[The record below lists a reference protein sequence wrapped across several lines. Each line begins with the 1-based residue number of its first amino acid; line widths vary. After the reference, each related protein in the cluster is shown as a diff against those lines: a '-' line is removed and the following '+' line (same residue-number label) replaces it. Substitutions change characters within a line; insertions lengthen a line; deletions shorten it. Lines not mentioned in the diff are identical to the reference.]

1 MAEGWSQ
8 ATKLRA
14 NLGTGRELGMDEQ
27 PDLDVVNPRTFEMYR
42 VTGEGPRYIK
52 RGKKVLYAVEDLESW
67 MCAGL
72 RISTTYS
79 GRAA

>member
-14 NLGTGRELGMDEQ
+14 NLGTDRELGIDEQ
-27 PDLDVVNPRTFEMYR
+27 PNLDVVNPRTFEMYL
-42 VTGEGPRYIK
+42 VTGEVPRNIK
-52 RGKKVLYAVEDLESW
+52 RGKKDLYAVEDLESW
-67 MCAGL
+67 MCAGF
-72 RISTTYS
+72 RVSTTYS